1 MALTIKLKPGESLIL
16 NGVFLENGDSPAEL
30 RLLNKAPLLREK
42 DILREKD
49 ATTVCRRIYFL
60 LQWMYFDEANRLSGY
75 QSFLKM
81 SMEVIRAAPSTCDY
95 LDRIQNLLLKDRYYQ
110 ALKET
115 WKLIQ
120 YEDELLSHANQS
132 LQDLPENQG

>member
-16 NGVFLENGDSPAEL
+16 NGVFVENGDNPTEF

-42 DILREKD
+42 DILREAD
-49 ATTVCRRIYFL
+49 ATTICRKIYFL

-115 WKLIQ
+115 KRLIK
-120 YEDELLSHANQS
+120 YEDELLSHASQP
-132 LQDLPENQG
+132 LQDLPEEQG